1 MSVFEKWT
9 WIKRNWTYILEEA
22 TQLDLVFVGGTALNL
37 AIFKEYRASED
48 IDLYDP
54 YSKTFGTA
62 HEAESL
68 KKLAKNLV
76 QKGFEIK
83 SRDKRAL
90 WIGPN
95 IKIEVFND
103 GTPFTNIEKKIYEQT
118 EVLLFDIKI
127 YADMKM
133 SALLCRSLYDARD
146 LVDLFIIKKETEI
159 ELSFPKRE
167 CEVIESSYNERLEDI
182 KKTKKEDLLIFQTMK
197 QVNNLPYEEFE
208 KFKWWLHEWLSRFR

>member
-22 TQLDLVFVGGTALNL
+22 SKLDLVFVGGTALNL

-54 YSKTFGTA
+54 CSKTIGTA
-62 HEAESL
+62 HEEESI
-68 KKLAKNLV
+68 KKLAKNLTR
-76 QKGFEIK
+76 KGFEIK
-83 SRDKRAL
+83 SRDERAL
-90 WIGPN
+90 WVGPN
-95 IKIEVFND
+95 IKIEAFND
-103 GTPFTNIEKKIYEQT
+103 ATPFTKIEKKTFEQT
-118 EVLLFDIKI
+118 EVLLFDIKT

-133 SALLCRSLYDARD
+133 AALLCRSFYDARD

-167 CEVIESSYNERLEDI
+167 CEVIENSFNERLEDI
-182 KKTKKEDLLIFQTMK
+182 KKTKKEDLLIFQTMN
-197 QVNNLPYEEFE
+197 QVNDLPYEEFE
-208 KFKWWLHEWLSRFR
+208 KFKWWLHDWLSRFR

>member
-146 LVDLFIIKKETEI
+146 LVDLFIIKKETNI
-159 ELSFPKRE
+159 EFSFPKIE
-167 CEVIESSYNERLEDI
+167 CNVIENCFNERLEDI
-182 KKTKKEDLLIFQTMK
+182 KKTKKDDLLIFQTIK
-197 QVNNLPYEEFE
+197 QVNDLPYNDFE
-208 KFKWWLHEWLSRFR
+208 KFKWWLYDWLSRFH